1 MTTTGTM
8 QDVAV
13 SAWSIDPAHSAA
25 HFKVRHMGIAWVR
38 GDFRISKGRLQWD
51 EHNISGSNI
60 DVDIDPASVNSNE
73 PKRDEHLRNP
83 DLLDVERFPLMH
95 FRSTSVS
102 RSSSD
107 QALVSGELT
116 IHGVTRPVELKVT
129 EISPATK
136 DPWGNIRFAATA
148 NTKFSR
154 RDFGLTWNPV
164 LEAGGVLV
172 GDDVFVDL
180 DVEFTRSGE

>member
-1 MTTTGTM
+1 M
-8 QDVAV
+8 
-13 SAWSIDPAHSAA
+13 
-25 HFKVRHMGIAWVR
+25 
-38 GDFRISKGRLQWD
+38 
-51 EHNISGSNI
+51 
-60 DVDIDPASVNSNE
+60 
-73 PKRDEHLRNP
+73 
-83 DLLDVERFPLMH
+83 
-95 FRSTSVS
+95 
-102 RSSSD
+102 
-107 QALVSGELT
+107 
-116 IHGVTRPVELKVT
+116 KVT